1 MASGGAFLLLVVAA
15 AWFDAWKYFIPNT
28 IPIALAVLF
37 VAIAAFR
44 FEDIAVL
51 EHLGA
56 GALVF
61 CVGILAF
68 RYGVLG
74 GGDIKLLSAIA
85 LWVGLNLLPVFLIA
99 VALFGGILALF
110 LLAVRYLMGWGVRA
124 QWISVEPPAV
134 FRPGEK
140 VPYAVAIGA
149 GSVLVTPHLP
159 LLSAV
164 S

>member
-1 MASGGAFLLLVVAA
+1 MAAGGVFLLLVVAA
-15 AWFDAWKYFIPNT
+15 ACFDALKYTIPNT
-28 IPIALAVLF
+28 ISIALAVLF
-37 VAIAAFR
+37 IVIAAFR
-44 FEDIAVL
+44 VEDIAVL

-56 GALVF
+56 GLLVF

-68 RYGVLG
+68 RFSILG

-85 LWVGLNLLPVFLIA
+85 LWVGLNLLPVFIIA

-110 LLAVRYLMGWGVRA
+110 LLASRHLMGWAVRA
-124 QWISVEPPAV
+124 QWISFEPPAV

-149 GSVLVTPHLP
+149 GSALVAPHLP
-159 LLSAV
+159 LLAALS
-164 S
+164 

>member
-1 MASGGAFLLLVVAA
+1 MAVGGSFLMLVMAA
-15 AWFDAWKYFIPNT
+15 AWFDAWKYIIPNT

-37 VAIAAFR
+37 CVIAAFH

-68 RYGVLG
+68 QYGVLG

-110 LLAVRYLMGWGVRA
+110 LLTVRYLMGWAARA

-140 VPYAVAIGA
+140 VPYAIAIGA
-149 GSVLVTPHLP
+149 GSAVVTPYLP
-159 LLSAV
+159 LVSAV
-164 S
+164 W

>member
-1 MASGGAFLLLVVAA
+1 MAVGGAFLLLVAAA
-15 AWFDAWKYFIPNT
+15 AWFDACKYIIPNT
-28 IPIALAVLF
+28 IPITLAVLF

-44 FEDIAVL
+44 FEHIAVL

-68 RYGVLG
+68 RFNVLG

-85 LWVGLNLLPVFLIA
+85 LWVGLNLLPVFILA
-99 VALFGGILALF
+99 VALFGGVLALF
-110 LLAVRYLMGWGVRA
+110 LLAMRHLMGWAVRA
-124 QWISVEPPAV
+124 QWMSVEPPVV

-140 VPYAVAIGA
+140 VPYAIAIGA
-149 GSVLVTPHLP
+149 GSALVTPYLP
-159 LLSAV
+159 LVSALS
-164 S
+164 